1 MSSRLKDEDL
11 EGVLTKEEENRL
23 FEMFNSFDKDCSGY
37 IDSAELRIV
46 LETMDQFPSEDELFK
61 MISVVDEHNT
71 GHVGFAQFKKVIA
84 RQKKKQMQ
92 SKDEDALEA
101 FIAMGGNKDRSG
113 LVNLDFLV
121 KTIQE
126 DFGLEIDIKKLIKDI
141 DTDSS
146 GEIDFFEF
154 KSLLQLK

>member
-1 MSSRLKDEDL
+1 
-11 EGVLTKEEENRL
+11 
-23 FEMFNSFDKDCSGY
+23 
-37 IDSAELRIV
+37 
-46 LETMDQFPSEDELFK
+46 
-61 MISVVDEHNT
+61 
-71 GHVGFAQFKKVIA
+71 
-84 RQKKKQMQ
+84 MQ